1 LVSADIVCGVVDPKS
16 SGGVDFVAND
26 LYTLSVFVGKF
37 FVGVAVKVA
46 VKKAAQNMVLE
57 LRDKILQPVVRRT

>member
-1 LVSADIVCGVVDPKS
+1 LVFADIVCCVVDPKS

-26 LYTLSVFVGKF
+26 PYTLSV

-57 LRDKILQPVVRRT
+57 LRDKILQPVVRRM